1 MILAVTLDG
10 NTHSVEVDTAAL
22 SWAERC
28 TGVTYLDMGEA
39 SLQLA
44 TAYYYFQNMQASDA
58 VDWDLIHRWG
68 TAHHVIT
75 SA

>member
-1 MILAVTLDG
+1 MILNVLLDG
-10 NTHSVEVDTAAL
+10 DTHAIEVDTAAL

-28 TGVTYLDMGEA
+28 TGVSAPDIGEA

-44 TAYYYFQNMQASDA
+44 AAYYYLQHQQSPNP